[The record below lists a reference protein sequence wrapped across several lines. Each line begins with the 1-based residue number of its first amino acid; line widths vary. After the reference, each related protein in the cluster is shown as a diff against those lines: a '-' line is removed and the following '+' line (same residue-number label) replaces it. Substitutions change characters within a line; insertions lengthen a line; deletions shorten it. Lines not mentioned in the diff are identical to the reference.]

1 MLVQEIARLVGGEFV
16 GDGEREIT
24 NIAKI
29 EDAGEGNISF
39 IANPKYAKYHDTTQA
54 SALLVALDFKPTRKD
69 IAYIR
74 VADPY
79 AAFLR
84 TLRAFTPALERPEPG
99 IHPAAV
105 IGGNVTL
112 GEEISVGPNVV
123 IGSGCSIGNGAIL
136 YPNVVL
142 GNDVTVGENCCIH
155 ANVSVYR
162 GARIGSNVM
171 IHSGTVIGAD
181 GFGFVPNGEAGWEKI
196 PQVGIVVIEDNVE
209 IGANCTIDRATLG
222 ETRIS
227 RGVKLDNLI
236 HIAHNV
242 TVGENTVIAAQT
254 GVSGSTR
261 IGVGNLI
268 AGQVGIVGHIE
279 TADGVIIE
287 AQSGVS
293 KSIRK
298 PGRYFGHPVKEHS
311 LALRQEGAL
320 RQLPDLL
327 AEIRDMRNRI
337 AQLEAALGVAE

>member
-1 MLVQEIARLVGGEFV
+1 MQVQEIARLVGGEFV

-24 NIAKI
+24 NISKI
-29 EDAGEGNISF
+29 EDAAEGNVSF
-39 IANPKYAKYHDTTQA
+39 IANPKYLKYHDTTRA
-54 SALLVALDFKPTRKD
+54 SALLVALDFKTTRGD
-69 IAYIR
+69 MAYIR

-79 AAFLR
+79 AAFLQ
-84 TLRAFTPALERPEPG
+84 TLRAFAPVLERPEAG
-99 IHPAAV
+99 VHPTAV
-105 IGGNVTL
+105 IGRDVTL
-112 GEEISVGPNVV
+112 GEGISVGAYVV
-123 IGSGCSIGNGAIL
+123 VGDGSSIGNGSII
-136 YPNVVL
+136 YPNTVL
-142 GNDVTVGENCCIH
+142 GTDVTLGQNCCVH
-155 ANVSVYR
+155 ANVSLYR
-162 GARIGSNVM
+162 GTRIGNNVM
-171 IHSGTVIGAD
+171 IHSGAVLGAD
-181 GFGFVPNGEAGWEKI
+181 GFGFVPNGESGWEKI
-196 PQVGIVVIEDNVE
+196 PQIGIVVVEDNVE
-209 IGANCTIDRATLG
+209 IGANCAIDRATLG
-222 ETRIS
+222 ETRIA

-298 PGRYFGHPVKEHS
+298 AGRYFGHPVKEHS

-327 AEIRDMRNRI
+327 AEIREMRNRI
-337 AQLEAALGVAE
+337 AQLEAALGVSS